1 MYYHTIRTYCN
12 VLRFSSHV
20 VRSAVYKYLLHRKTY
35 PRWFLKQL
43 SDLFPILINCII
55 MGGVCYLVQLPF
67 EHHGVRLL
75 LAIVTGV
82 IYYLGSSFIGRSNEL
97 SEVLEL
103 IKQK

>member
-1 MYYHTIRTYCN
+1 
-12 VLRFSSHV
+12 
-20 VRSAVYKYLLHRKTY
+20 
-35 PRWFLKQL
+35 
-43 SDLFPILINCII
+43 